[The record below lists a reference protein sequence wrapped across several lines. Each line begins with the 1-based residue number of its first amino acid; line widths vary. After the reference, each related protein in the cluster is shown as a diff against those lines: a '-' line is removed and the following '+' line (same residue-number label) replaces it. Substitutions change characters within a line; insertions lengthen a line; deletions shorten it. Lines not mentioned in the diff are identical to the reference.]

1 MPRHARLDIPG
12 VLQHVIVRGIEKRR
26 IFLDN
31 KDRLLFV
38 DRLSSLL
45 LETDTDC
52 FAWALLPNHIHL
64 LLRPNHDKLS
74 TFMRRLLTGHAVTF
88 NLRHKRSGHLFQ
100 NRYKSIICE
109 EEPYLLELVRYI
121 HLNPLRAGLVTTIDQ
136 LDRYQWSGHA
146 ILMGKRAFPGQ
157 NTSEVLLRFSAT
169 LSTARSNYKAFVAG
183 GISMGKRDDLI
194 GGGLRRSLQSKNV
207 WEITASDERILGTG
221 VFVENI
227 KKHERI
233 CGPLTAIPLDAIIQA
248 AASFYRTDSKHLA
261 EKTRKRVVADARCL
275 ISYVAVRRMGY
286 NGQEVAE
293 RLNVTRLGVS
303 KAAQRA
309 QSLLECESSLR
320 DFINKLTS

>member
-1 MPRHARLDIPG
+1 MPRHVRLDIPG
-12 VLQHVIVRGIEKRR
+12 VLQHVIVRGVEKRR

-31 KDRLLFV
+31 KDRSLFV

-45 LETDTDC
+45 LDTDTDC
-52 FAWALLPNHIHL
+52 LAWALLPNHIHL

-74 TFMRRLLTGHAVTF
+74 TFMRRLLTGYAVTF

-121 HLNPLRAGLVTTIDQ
+121 HLNPLRAGLITTIDQ
-136 LDRYQWSGHA
+136 LDKYQWSGHA
-146 ILMGKRAFPGQ
+146 ILMGKRALPGQ

-183 GISMGKRDDLI
+183 GISMGKRNDLI
-194 GGGLRRSLQSKNV
+194 GGGLRRSLQTEDPR
-207 WEITASDERILGTG
+207 EITAHDERVLGTG
-221 VFVENI
+221 SFMEEII
-227 KKHERI
+227 KHDKTSRR
-233 CGPLTAIPLDAIIQA
+233 LRAMSLDEIIQA
-248 AASFYRTDSKHLA
+248 VASFYGTDPKHLR
-261 EKTRKRVVADARCL
+261 ERTRKRAVADARCL
-275 ISYVAVRRMGY
+275 ISYVAVRQMGY
-286 NGQEVAE
+286 SGQEVAE
-293 RLNVTRLGVS
+293 RFNVTRSGVS

-309 QSLLECESSLR
+309 QSLLERESSLR